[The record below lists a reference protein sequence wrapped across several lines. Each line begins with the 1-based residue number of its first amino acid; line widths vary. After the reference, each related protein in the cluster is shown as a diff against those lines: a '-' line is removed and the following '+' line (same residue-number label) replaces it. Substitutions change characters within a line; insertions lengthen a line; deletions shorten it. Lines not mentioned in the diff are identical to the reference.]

1 MFTSAKVDGQTV
13 KIGDWV
19 CFKSDVEQCGQVV
32 KIRQDSFGKLELV
45 LEREDGF
52 SGDYIG
58 GQDRT
63 VQRASDC
70 WVE

>member
-1 MFTSAKVDGQTV
+1 MQSIKVDGKIV
-13 KIGDWV
+13 KIGDYV
-19 CFKSDVEQCGQVV
+19 CFKSDFEQCGKVE
-32 KIRQDSFGKLELV
+32 KIQGNMLTLFRDDE
-45 LEREDGF
+45 GF

-58 GQDRT
+58 GQNYT